1 MAKQHHYVYGSGQPG
16 CMYDYGPHHSPTLRD
31 ALDDLSDTFRDLPK
45 SALRRMRGDL
55 RRTGVHYFPNTPCRD
70 PHGFRDNGGNMT
82 TIRELAGAGM
92 AEVTRFEGPCPED
105 TES

>member
-31 ALDDLSDTFRDLPK
+31 ALDDLSEMFGELPK
-45 SALRRMRGDL
+45 RALQRMRGDL
-55 RRTGVHYFPNTPCRD
+55 RRTGIHYFPDTPCR
-70 PHGFRDNGGNMT
+70 GGYTVRD
-82 TIRELAGAGM
+82 LAGAGF
-92 AEVTRFEGPCPED
+92 AEVTRYDGPCPED